1 MDRAKN
7 SYKKYKYFLMHENI
21 LNLSNIQQSSWI
33 KNTVKSF
40 SKLPQCTIFIANYQ
54 GFFTVIFLSFQLV
67 TLVTAAEACL
77 ATTYFHTG
85 V

>member
-1 MDRAKN
+1 
-7 SYKKYKYFLMHENI
+7 MHENI

-33 KNTVKSF
+33 KKNAVKSF

-67 TLVTAAEACL
+67 TLVTAAEACR
-77 ATTYFHTG
+77 ATSTYFHTG